1 MANCSYGARVPVPT
15 VFANFVQLIAG
26 RTPAPE
32 AGQLAFVQDVRVA
45 DVPLRDPRVVRLLAI
60 GWILITVK
68 HVAIIW
74 AVWHYHVPLHQLWI
88 NFPTW
93 LLGVLATAL
102 YFGRTRRA

>member
-1 MANCSYGARVPVPT
+1 M
-15 VFANFVQLIAG
+15 FANFVQLIAG
-26 RTPAPE
+26 RMSAPE

-45 DVPLRDPRVVRLLAI
+45 HLSVRDPRVVRLLAV
-60 GWILITVK
+60 GWVLIAVK

>member
-1 MANCSYGARVPVPT
+1 MQVRCARSCSP
-15 VFANFVQLIAG
+15 VFANFVQLITG
-26 RTPAPE
+26 RLPAPQ
-32 AGQLAFVQDVRVA
+32 AGSLAFVQDVRVT
-45 DVPLRDPRVVRLLAI
+45 DVPVRDPRVVRLLAL
-60 GWILITVK
+60 GWVLITVK

-74 AVWHYHVPLHQLWI
+74 AVWHYHVPVHQLWI